1 MTAPNP
7 APPAAPTAVPV
18 CCLCDIPVHAINENT
33 ISSAMSFF
41 FIFPLLS
48 SIKESI
54 RKFKAYDATDFGKVY
69 NRRNDAERL

>member
-1 MTAPNP
+1 
-7 APPAAPTAVPV
+7 
-18 CCLCDIPVHAINENT
+18 
-33 ISSAMSFF
+33 MSFF